1 MTEVTVPKDESTLT
15 ERQADVLRLY
25 REGKSPTEIGK
36 ELDISSQGVH
46 GHLRRLRAHGLIEGD
61 TPKPP
66 AAPRRARS
74 NAVEPFD
81 PADSIRAV
89 VRTITAQLDALN
101 AREADIDAEIARL
114 QAEKKQIGAT
124 RKELDKLIPAGTGVP
139 SETK

>member
-66 AAPRRARS
+66 AA
-74 NAVEPFD
+74 
-81 PADSIRAV
+81 
-89 VRTITAQLDALN
+89 
-101 AREADIDAEIARL
+101 EIARL